1 MSTFKLYYEHK
12 TANGTWLSKEYITKD
27 PKDYKRA
34 VDVCHSNPDEY
45 KIVNVEK
52 DNKEL
57 D

>member
-12 TANGTWLSKEYITKD
+12 DSNGTWLYKAYITKD
-27 PKDYKRA
+27 PKDYKRC
-34 VDVCHSNPDEY
+34 VDICHSNPDEY
-45 KIVNVEK
+45 RIVNVEK

>member
-45 KIVNVEK
+45 RIVNVEK
-52 DNKEL
+52 NNKE
-57 D
+57 